1 MATDFNNIY
10 SSLINLKKNLSLT
23 YIIFKVESNLGHH
36 PSRQFS
42 HCMHQSPQ
50 WSIEVP
56 GVYYMAYLLMTYR
69 TGRGSGLSSYA
80 SIIKVSLLFP
90 SWTYIAFHCK
100 KCFHWSRK
108 LFKKKNSLMWKMQS
122 YSANTT
128 CILLYFSG
136 LYISLFLTNEMH
148 SSPISLF

>member
-108 LFKKKNSLMWKMQS
+108 LFKKKIPSCGKCSHTQP
-122 YSANTT
+122 
-128 CILLYFSG
+128 ILHVFS
-136 LYISLFLTNEMH
+136 YISQVSTFLC
-148 SSPISLF
+148 F